1 MENNVNTNNNNDNV
15 ILPISLIHYIFDTY
29 VGIDYKLLIHK
40 EGSSDEDRSKV
51 LSIELIMI
59 SMMEDYFKDVL
70 LCNKFKRK
78 LCNEACKRGYV
89 STLKWA
95 RQNGCDWNSNTCKVA
110 AENGHLNCLQWARQN
125 GCDWDRYTCFA
136 AARYGHLNFLQWA
149 RQNGCQWTRNT

>member
-1 MENNVNTNNNNDNV
+1 MENNVITNNNNTNI

-70 LCNKFKRK
+70 LCNKFERR
-78 LCNEACKRGYV
+78 LCDEACIRGYV

-95 RQNGCDWNSNTCKVA
+95 RQNGCDWDSDTCKFA
-110 AENGHLNCLQWARQN
+110 AWNGHLNCLQWARQN
-125 GCDWDRYTCFA
+125 GCDWGRSACLIR
-136 AARYGHLNFLQWA
+136 ARFYEHSHVVEWIK
-149 RQNGCQWTRNT
+149 TTT